1 GVLFAKTIF
10 LNQKVFDKIKVPNYI
25 KPAIAG
31 FVIGIVGVF
40 LPYVLGSGNI
50 FISQLFQYKFT
61 LSLIAIIFAVKFLVT
76 PLCFSSGAAGGIFF
90 PVLMLGS
97 FLGYIVG
104 SISNV
109 IGIEI
114 NLVTISIV
122 GMGAFLAAVARTPI
136 TAIVMVFEL
145 TGDYHHILPV
155 MLSIAVADLVA
166 QLFGHEPIYSTLI
179 LKQSQNTKE
188 KETLCELKVVDAMDK
203 NVVNVTLKTKISEI
217 PNLMKQTKY
226 NVLPI
231 LNDNNVVAGSIS
243 KEEIDDYIFS
253 NKNTDDSIENIMN
266 PEPVTINQKENLY
279 KALFVLHTNE
289 ILDVIVVDDTNKLA
303 GILCRKQIVFEDR
316 FSDIIV

>member
-1 GVLFAKTIF
+1 
-10 LNQKVFDKIKVPNYI
+10 
-25 KPAIAG
+25 
-31 FVIGIVGVF
+31 
-40 LPYVLGSGNI
+40 
-50 FISQLFQYKFT
+50 
-61 LSLIAIIFAVKFLVT
+61 
-76 PLCFSSGAAGGIFF
+76 
-90 PVLMLGS
+90 M
-97 FLGYIVG
+97 
-104 SISNV
+104 
-109 IGIEI
+109 
-114 NLVTISIV
+114 
-122 GMGAFLAAVARTPI
+122 
-136 TAIVMVFEL
+136 
-145 TGDYHHILPV
+145 
-155 MLSIAVADLVA
+155 
-166 QLFGHEPIYSTLI
+166 
-179 LKQSQNTKE
+179 KQSQNTKE

-266 PEPVTINQKENLY
+266 PEPVTIKQKENLY